1 MENASLP
8 PSPEPRRRAITL
20 GGLGTDGLPAGR
32 THLPKRGGQ
41 NAETEQSGS
50 AVALNKTSP
59 LLEKTAT
66 QDTNGNVNGVL
77 LMTSRLPKHLTAAV
91 RIRHTDLCF
100 SQVYNQ
106 YAIKEGVAPFCVK
119 VVHRNRR
126 KTIREPDDRLK
137 KKVSIVCHDLVS

>member
-1 MENASLP
+1 ML
-8 PSPEPRRRAITL
+8 
-20 GGLGTDGLPAGR
+20 
-32 THLPKRGGQ
+32 K
-41 NAETEQSGS
+41 QSK
-50 AVALNKTSP
+50 VAQPWPWNKTSP

-106 YAIKEGVAPFCVK
+106 YAIKEGVDPFCVK

-137 KKVSIVCHDLVS
+137 KKVSIVCNDLQESVL

>member
-1 MENASLP
+1 ML
-8 PSPEPRRRAITL
+8 
-20 GGLGTDGLPAGR
+20 
-32 THLPKRGGQ
+32 K
-41 NAETEQSGS
+41 QSK
-50 AVALNKTSP
+50 VAHPWPWNKTSP

-66 QDTNGNVNGVL
+66 QDTNGNVNSVL

-106 YAIKEGVAPFCVK
+106 YAIKEGVDPFCVK

-126 KTIREPDDRLK
+126 KTIREPDDRQK
-137 KKVSIVCHDLVS
+137 KKVSIVCDDLVS